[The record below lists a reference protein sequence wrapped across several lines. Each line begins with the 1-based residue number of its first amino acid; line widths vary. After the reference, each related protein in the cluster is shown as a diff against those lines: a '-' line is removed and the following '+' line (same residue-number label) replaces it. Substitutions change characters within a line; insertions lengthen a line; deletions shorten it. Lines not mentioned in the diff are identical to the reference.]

1 MFPAEEKIAPDLL
14 LRSVRDEN
22 DVRRFGA
29 VLTKHLNIVEGM
41 TADCLLRFHP
51 ERKLDEFQIV
61 ENTTTGE
68 VVSTSCFF
76 PWHLRF
82 AGVELNAVQ
91 LEMIFTHPQYR
102 KKGLVRQQIERLHR
116 MVDARGYDLV
126 LLWGIPYY
134 YRQFGYSYCVEGL
147 ATQSLPVWRVPDA
160 PPGKSVP
167 IGLRQAGLADIP
179 LLARLYPRAVAGL
192 DVYLDRSEAHWRYLL
207 ESAKFPI
214 FVVEAV
220 NSGGAVGYVI
230 QVRNKRTVHIFES
243 SLPDQETGL
252 ALLQLLKKDCDD
264 FLINWPAGGTLA
276 GLATR
281 LGSILTRS
289 TQWEFRIPSLSRFLM
304 KIAPVLE
311 KRLAGSDFRNLTTD
325 FVLNLF
331 TEACLIRIAGGRI
344 AAAKPLEFVDT
355 SMGAE
360 GGTLN
365 IPPDAWIRLLFGG
378 SDVEQLYE
386 SWPDIVV
393 KPQDKGLVSTL
404 FPRMEAYLY
413 TPYHYYGPEIYT
425 LEEKFLSFYL

>member
-68 VVSTSCFF
+68 VVSTSGFF

-91 LEMIFTHPQYR
+91 LEMVLTHPQYR
-102 KKGLVRQQIERLHR
+102 RRGLVHRQIERLHKI
-116 MVDARGYDLV
+116 VDERGYDLV
-126 LLWGIPYY
+126 ILWGLPFY

-147 ATQSLPVWRVPDA
+147 AIRSLSAGRVPDEPSPA
-160 PPGKSVP
+160 SP
-167 IGLRQAGLADIP
+167 LRLRPAGLEDIP
-179 LLARLYPRAVAGL
+179 LLSGFYTRCVAGL
-192 DVYLDRSEAHWRYLL
+192 DVYLERGQAHWRYLL
-207 ESAKFPI
+207 EAAKFPV
-214 FVVEAV
+214 FLVEGA
-220 NSGGAVGYVI
+220 GGPVGYVI
-230 QVRNKRTVHIFES
+230 QVKNKRTAHIFES
-243 SLPDQETGL
+243 SLPDQETAM
-252 ALLQLLKKDCDD
+252 ALLQRLKKEYDEI
-264 FLINWPAGGTLA
+264 LVNWPAGGTLA
-276 GLATR
+276 GLVRR
-281 LGSILTRS
+281 LGSVLTRC
-289 TQWEFRIPSLSRFLM
+289 TQWEFRIPALPRFLM

-311 KRLAGSDFRNLTTD
+311 KRLAESHFRSVTTD

-331 TEACLIRIAGGRI
+331 TQACLIRIVKGRV
-344 AAAKPLEFVDT
+344 AETKVLGFVDT

-365 IPPDAWIRLLFGG
+365 IPPDAWIRLLFG
-378 SDVEQLYE
+378 DRDLDQLYD
-386 SWPDIVV
+386 SWPDVV
-393 KPQDKGLVSTL
+393 VRPADKGLVNAL
-404 FPRMEAYLY
+404 FPKMEAYLY
-413 TPYHYYGPEIYT
+413 TPYHYYGPEIYS
-425 LEEKFLSFYL
+425 LEEKYLGFYL